1 MIYREAKLLDR
12 LLIPV
17 DVEWSEDRIAS
28 QRQALIHALRAEL
41 PCVFRLRSARLEF
54 RQSVRAEGVF
64 LVVYA
69 IDSGQQD
76 FGFFGKQSDTYQLEV
91 RNALSEIANLPC
103 ETALALASTWTADQL
118 RDIEAGAIRTIRK
131 RNVKGRRTRTPHG
144 NQDIW
149 DAPAIPNALAQATV
163 AMICA
168 RVTALFP
175 DLWLELGSIQLEGE
189 IPESLINAEFSNRH
203 LMKIPDL
210 DVEDIRHRT
219 LHNALKVKG
228 QIHVKVAFVFDAT
241 NGEPRYCE
249 MLELLEGDPSVGPNL
264 LS

>member
-1 MIYREAKLLDR
+1 
-12 LLIPV
+12 LIPV
-17 DVEWSEDRIAS
+17 DAEWSEDRIAS
-28 QRQALIHALRAEL
+28 QRQGLIHALRAKL

-69 IDSGQQD
+69 IDSGQRD

-91 RNALSEIANLPC
+91 RNALSEIDNLPR
-103 ETALALASTWTADQL
+103 ETALALACDWTADQL
-118 RDIEAGAIRTIRK
+118 RDKQAGAIRTIRK

-144 NQDIW
+144 RQDIW
-149 DAPAIPNALAQATV
+149 DVPAIPNALAQATV

-168 RVTALFP
+168 RATALFP

-189 IPESLINAEFSNRH
+189 IPESLINAEFSNRN

-210 DVEDIRHRT
+210 DVEDIRYRA
-219 LHNALKVKG
+219 LHDALKVTG
-228 QIHVKVAFVFDAT
+228 QIHVKVAFVFNAT

-249 MLELLEGDPSVGPNL
+249 MLELLEGGPCESSDL
-264 LS
+264 LT